1 MVDYKLIKLENE
13 RSTHLTKR
21 LNRLSGW
28 QFFKVLYRDSMGK
41 MMLSNFLLLL
51 ALTPL
56 AVAVVY
62 FYVQINNA
70 LHALPYYNTLGSGNG
85 IWTGVYEHFQTVQAN
100 YVDQGLLWGL
110 LAFLGVSL
118 IFSGGFGIIRDSFWT
133 GKIKIFKPF
142 ASGFKGGIL
151 YALATSAIIG
161 GGIYGIVVF
170 CLKSNLKLWL
180 IITLAILMA
189 LVLLVVACYLF
200 ILCSVAVTYKQ
211 SFAQNV
217 KDSWR
222 LLWLNPAPNFIHE
235 IIMLLPLPL
244 VYFAMSAGQLLMF
257 VVYMFVFFIG
267 AFYLAFV
274 WQTHMMKT
282 FALFHPVAGTKN

>member
-161 GGIYGIVVF
+161 GGIYSIVVF

-180 IITLAILMA
+180 IITLAMPA
-189 LVLLVVACYLF
+189 LWRAFASARV
-200 ILCSVAVTYKQ
+200 CS
-211 SFAQNV
+211 
-217 KDSWR
+217 R
-222 LLWLNPAPNFIHE
+222 LRISRPR
-235 IIMLLPLPL
+235 
-244 VYFAMSAGQLLMF
+244 
-257 VVYMFVFFIG
+257 
-267 AFYLAFV
+267 
-274 WQTHMMKT
+274 
-282 FALFHPVAGTKN
+282 